1 MEKIHTVYIMAKGRN
16 STFYTGYSNELFI
29 RSVKHKEGYYLNSFT
44 KKYKIHKLVYYEVH
58 DDEAG
63 ARLRERQLKKWNR
76 PWKMRL
82 VETVNPDWKDLFDT
96 LY

>member
-1 MEKIHTVYIMAKGRN
+1 MDKVHTVYI
-16 STFYTGYSNELFI
+16 
-29 RSVKHKEGYYLNSFT
+29 
-44 KKYKIHKLVYYEVH
+44 

-63 ARLRERQLKKWNR
+63 AKLREKQLKKWNR

-82 VETVNPDWKDLFDT
+82 IETMNPHWKDLFET